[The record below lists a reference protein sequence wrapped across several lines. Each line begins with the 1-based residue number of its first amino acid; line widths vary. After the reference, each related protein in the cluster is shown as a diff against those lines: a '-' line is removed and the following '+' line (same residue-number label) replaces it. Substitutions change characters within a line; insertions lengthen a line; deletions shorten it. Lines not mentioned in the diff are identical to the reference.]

1 MNEDFL
7 KAYIRDAKRYREQEE
22 NADKRKKFFTEI
34 GRKGGLKKK
43 TANHYSKK
51 VSVRFTEKEY
61 ENLVKTAVKNNLKT
75 AVLIRQIL
83 TEKELKINEFKTDE
97 ILLKYGTNFIRI
109 RNLLR
114 NKEWNEFK
122 NKQEII
128 NEIDQVLFLIR
139 EYLYKKII
147 EREQFSNNPENK

>member
-7 KAYIRDAKRYREQEE
+7 NAFIRDAARYREQEA
-22 NADKRKKFFTEI
+22 NAEKRKKFFTEI

-43 TANHYSKK
+43 TDNHYSKK

-61 ENLVKTAVKNNLKT
+61 ENLVKNAVKNNLKT
-75 AVLIRQIL
+75 TVLIRQIL

-114 NKEWNEFK
+114 NKEWTEFE
-122 NKQEII
+122 NKKKILDEI
-128 NEIDQVLFLIR
+128 EQVIFLIR
-139 EYLYKKII
+139 EYLYQKIL
-147 EREQFSNNPENK
+147 EREQFSSNQKDQ